1 MQYLVLRPF
10 TSYGVFYKKGDIVDE
25 SMIRSPYLRKSE
37 GKIVPAVSSA
47 RVPEEVGP
55 TAETSDSFIE
65 DSIKDTDETAEVE
78 AEAENKQEEKDLFS
92 FSFTP
97 QK

>member
-10 TSYGVFYKKGDIVDE
+10 TSYGVFYRKGDIVE
-25 SMIRSPYLRKSE
+25 ASMIRSPYLRQSE
-37 GKIVPAVSSA
+37 GKIVKAVSSA
-47 RVPEEVGP
+47 RVPEEVGQP
-55 TAETSDSFIE
+55 AETSDSFSE
-65 DSIKDTDETAEVE
+65 DIIKDNDKVVDKE
-78 AEAENKQEEKDLFS
+78 EEKGLFS